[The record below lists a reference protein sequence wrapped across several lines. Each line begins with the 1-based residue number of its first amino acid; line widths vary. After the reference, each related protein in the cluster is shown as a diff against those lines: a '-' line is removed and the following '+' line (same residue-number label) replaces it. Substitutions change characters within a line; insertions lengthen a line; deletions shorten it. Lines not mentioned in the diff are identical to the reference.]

1 MGTWL
6 SRENSVFLSGK
17 TLLFQGIL
25 GNWWILQ
32 ENVSYSAVLDGCFPT
47 IYIYIYMYIFAVFW
61 GICCHLKP
69 DNKDTHMAWLERESL
84 FPLGHLFLSHL
95 SFTASPYVT
104 NFEYTSKTFK
114 TVSFQLWYKVCMS
127 LYWGL
132 FTWLKHT
139 YTNVLGASCHQ
150 YYDITVLHF

>member
-1 MGTWL
+1 MVVKREFSFSLWKNLVVSGYFGKLVDSAGKCKLQRCFRWL
-6 SRENSVFLSGK
+6 FSN
-17 TLLFQGIL
+17 
-25 GNWWILQ
+25 
-32 ENVSYSAVLDGCFPT
+32 Y

-95 SFTASPYVT
+95 SFTASSYVT